1 MWRNKLYNKRIV
13 LLNNVFFCE
22 ESKVSLLQSFL
33 NDFRCSA
40 DTAFEFLPSIIS
52 HLVQLFR
59 NSRKL
64 SLGFKVCRRK
74 FESVKTSFNRNVIVF
89 PLVLLSSCKTQPT

>member
-40 DTAFEFLPSIIS
+40 DTAFEFLPSIIL

-64 SLGFKVCRRK
+64 SLGFKVCLTVYGQ
-74 FESVKTSFNRNVIVF
+74 FFPVKLGDENSN
-89 PLVLLSSCKTQPT
+89 LSKLHLTGT